1 MAQDRSNVKA
11 GIFVL
16 AGIVLFVA
24 VVITLSDLQSL
35 FRPAQKLEV
44 KYRLS
49 DGLWG
54 LAVGSQVAVGHEPIG
69 TVTKITDFYTE
80 GRLTHKVAVFEVP
93 ADLTL
98 YDNARIELVVPPL
111 GGGTYLNIS
120 TVGFQPN
127 AEQVRQAA
135 ENRVVGPT
143 GQARLGESWVL
154 EPGDPPLSGE
164 IAGSHITESF
174 AGDMGIGDRQ
184 RRQLRTIIDNVEQFT
199 EGLAGSTPTDQ
210 LAGPAR
216 QWRATAEN
224 LRSSISGLQ
233 QLSQGLAGD
242 MPKEQLTE
250 RARRISAALTHVERV
265 TGRVDQ
271 VMAAVE
277 EKYRQWVGGITDL
290 IASANDSAGQIKQV
304 IDENRPVVRDGL
316 AYARDTFDNT
326 KAMTAELREKTL
338 GQVQKLI
345 GQAGESF
352 GKLKETVSEVKGLVV
367 TQKPVVERMLAN
379 LRLTSDQLKLTAVEV
394 RRTPWRLLYTPS
406 ETELESENLYDAARS
421 YTMAVG
427 TLDSTVQ
434 SLQSMLQE
442 YGAEIDPQDSN
453 LQLILDNLHDNFEK
467 FAEAEDRFWEV
478 LKGAAED
485 R

>member
-16 AGIVLFVA
+16 AGIILFVA
-24 VVITLSDLQSL
+24 VIITLSDLQSL

-69 TVTKITDFYTE
+69 TVTRITDGYTE
-80 GRLTHKVAVFEVP
+80 GRLTHKFVVFEVP

-120 TVGFQPN
+120 SVGFEPT
-127 AEQVRQAA
+127 ADQVRQVADD
-135 ENRVVGPT
+135 RVVGPT

-154 EPGDPPLSGE
+154 EPGDPPLSGQ

-184 RRQLRTIIDNVEQFT
+184 RRKLQTIIDNVEQFT
-199 EGLAGSTPTDQ
+199 EGLAGATPTDQ

-216 QWRATAEN
+216 RWRATAED
-224 LRSSISGLQ
+224 LRSTIAGLK

-242 MPKEQLTE
+242 VPDGQLTP
-250 RARRISAALTHVERV
+250 RARRIADTIAHLEQV
-265 TGRVDQ
+265 TGRVNT

-277 EKYRQWVGGITDL
+277 RKYEQWVGGITDI
-290 IASANDSAGQIKQV
+290 IASARDGADRITQM
-304 IDENRPVVRDGL
+304 IDENRPVVRDGV

-326 KAMTAELREKTL
+326 RAITAEFRNKTL
-338 GQVQKLI
+338 EKVQGLI

-406 ETELESENLYDAARS
+406 EKELESENLYDAARS